1 MYLEIEDELPA
12 LLYKEYKKEWCEER
26 RYELEEMELVAEDED
41 YSGECFA
48 CYGEF
53 CDNELQ
59 DGEYAVHL
67 MARVLENSPQAQA
80 LKEMLDI
87 DDYAFEKRY

>member
-1 MYLEIEDELPA
+1 MYFEIEDELPA
-12 LLYKEYKKEWCEER
+12 LLYNEYKKEWCEEHH
-26 RYELEEMELVAEDED
+26 YELDEMEIASEDED

-59 DGEYAVHL
+59 DGEYVVHL
-67 MARVLENSPQAQA
+67 MARVLEDSPKAPVI
-80 LKEMLDI
+80 KECLGLD
-87 DDYAFEKRY
+87 DLVY